1 MKIKEDI
8 TVLGMSCKHCVK
20 AVTDAIKSV
29 EGVKKAKVSL
39 DDKNAVVEY
48 DDEKVAL
55 DAIKAAIQEAGF
67 TVG

>member
-20 AVTDAIKSV
+20 SVTDAIKSV

-39 DDKNAVVEY
+39 DDKNALIEY

-67 TVG
+67 TIG